1 MIYFAKRDKNEIK
14 QNINVFNYEWRNYFI
29 IFLIY
34 ILYIFFHLT

>member
-1 MIYFAKRDKNEIK
+1 MYFAKRDKNEIQ